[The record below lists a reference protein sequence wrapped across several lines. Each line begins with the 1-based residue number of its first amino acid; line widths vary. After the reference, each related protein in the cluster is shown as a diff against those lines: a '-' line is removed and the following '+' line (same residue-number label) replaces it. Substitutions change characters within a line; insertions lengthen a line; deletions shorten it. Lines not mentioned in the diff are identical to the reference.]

1 MTDISRNEGGLQH
14 DPGGV
19 LFVMM
24 ALGGFWVMVGAI
36 AWMVL

>member
-1 MTDISRNEGGLQH
+1 MTDISQDEAELQH
-14 DPGGV
+14 DPCSV
-19 LFVMM
+19 LYVLM

>member
-1 MTDISRNEGGLQH
+1 MTDISQNEAELQH
-14 DPGGV
+14 DPSSV
-19 LFVMM
+19 LYVLM

>member
-1 MTDISRNEGGLQH
+1 MTDISHDEDELQH
-14 DPGGV
+14 DPDSV